1 MRYLSLPLGT
11 YLLNSVRIPRYSYD
25 SSSSTL
31 TFQPWPNSI
40 HGKPISTISEGF
52 DAACLSL
59 PPSIQDR
66 VSIFRNHRYIIFKG
80 IYTGSERVPD
90 LALDIEND
98 MGVSEV
104 KFVAEVG
111 FSETYEGLIQNVKL
125 WLEGKKTVSLVML
138 VKLKE
143 DPCYRCPMQN
153 LTESEFAELEFPPMK
168 EIGYQPFTVSGSYR
182 PAEYKGFE

>member
-1 MRYLSLPLGT
+1 MPLGT
-11 YLLNSVRIPRYSYD
+11 YLLNSVRIPRYSYN
-25 SSSSTL
+25 SSCSTL
-31 TFQPWPNSI
+31 TFQPWLNSI
-40 HGKPISTISEGF
+40 HGKLISTISEGF
-52 DAACLSL
+52 DSACLSL

-90 LALDIEND
+90 LALDIESD

-111 FSETYEGLIQNVKL
+111 FSETYEGLIQNAKL
-125 WLEGKKTVSLVML
+125 LLEGKKTVSLVML
-138 VKLKE
+138 VKLEK
-143 DPCYRCPMQN
+143 DPCYWCPMQN
-153 LTESEFAELEFPPMK
+153 LTESEFGELVFPTVK
-168 EIGYQPFTVSGSYR
+168 EIRYQPFTISGSYG